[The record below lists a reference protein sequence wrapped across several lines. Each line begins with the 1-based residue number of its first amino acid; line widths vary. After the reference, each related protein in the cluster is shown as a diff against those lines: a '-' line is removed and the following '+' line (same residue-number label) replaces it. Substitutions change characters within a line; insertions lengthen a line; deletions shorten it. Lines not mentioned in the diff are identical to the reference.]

1 MKNIFQTYAR
11 SLDPTRK
18 VYKVGFRI
26 LLSHT
31 YNLDQKTEHV
41 SIHMIGAPVLVPNK
55 KDQFAKSDFK
65 LWRLLANYELG
76 NLDMDMSS
84 ETYLHFVPL
93 ASVRAD
99 LEAFIEACT
108 IEKRAIEHCP
118 CDNCCHE
125 KRIQKTYAA
134 DAN

>member
-18 VYKVGFRI
+18 VYRVEFKI
-26 LLSHT
+26 HLSHT
-31 YNLDQKTEHV
+31 YNLDQKIEHV
-41 SIHMIGAPVLVPNK
+41 GINMIGAQVRVPNK
-55 KDQFAKSDFK
+55 KDQFAKLDFK
-65 LWRLLANYELG
+65 LGRLLANYELG
-76 NLDMDMSS
+76 KLDMDMDS
-84 ETYLHFVPL
+84 ENFLQFIPS